1 MRRLSNRCV
10 CEVQGR
16 VDVSVQYAKWGVDAL
31 YSPKDDPRLVCALTA
46 FNPFRNPE
54 HIKDKVKSDAFVERM
69 LDEYGFV
76 IRNSNFPVPGSQAEH
91 YGVRVSTHLWSNM
104 SDVDQLVDAM
114 SELAG
119 KMHSV

>member
-76 IRNSNFPVPGSQAEH
+76 IRNSNFRCR
-91 YGVRVSTHLWSNM
+91 VRRPNTTACVSRPISGAT
-104 SDVDQLVDAM
+104 
-114 SELAG
+114 
-119 KMHSV
+119 